1 MSQTQRT
8 SIRRSKRGQS
18 GQAFL
23 EFTLVALM
31 LILLLFGLIEFG
43 RYLYER
49 EVLIN
54 VSREG
59 SNLVSRGTDLSNTVA
74 AILTSA
80 NPLNL
85 NDPGSGVIVT
95 AVTNYGTGFHISEQL
110 AGGGV
115 TTAASQIGNG
125 VGNPATLPNN
135 VTNLPPANQ
144 TLYVTE
150 VFATYQTVT
159 PIGKLLNLTLP
170 PTNYDAAYFV
180 GL

>member
-1 MSQTQRT
+1 MHASVRP
-8 SIRRSKRGQS
+8 SKRGES
-18 GQAFL
+18 GQAFV
-23 EFTLVALM
+23 EFAFVALM
-31 LILLLFGLIEFG
+31 LVVMLFGLIEFS

-49 EVLIN
+49 QVLIN

-59 SNLVSRGTDLSNTVA
+59 SNLASRGTYLSDTVA

-85 NDPGSGVIVT
+85 NNQGAGVIVT
-95 AVTNYGTGFHISEQL
+95 AVTNYGTGFRISDQS

-115 TTAASQIGNG
+115 TAASSKIGNG
-125 VGNPATLPNN
+125 AGHPATLPNN

-150 VFATYQTVT
+150 VFATYRSVT
-159 PIGKLLNLTLP
+159 PIGSLLSLTLP
-170 PTNYDAAYFV
+170 PTNYDIAYFV

>member
-1 MSQTQRT
+1 MRASVRP
-8 SIRRSKRGQS
+8 SKRGES
-18 GQAFL
+18 GQAFV
-23 EFTLVALM
+23 EFALVAL
-31 LILLLFGLIEFG
+31 ILVVMLFGLIEFS

-49 EVLIN
+49 QVLIN

-59 SNLVSRGTDLSNTVA
+59 SNLASRGTDLSDTVA
-74 AILTSA
+74 AVLTSA

-85 NDPGSGVIVT
+85 NNQGAGVIVT
-95 AVTNYGTGFHISEQL
+95 AVTNYGTGFRISGQS

-115 TTAASQIGNG
+115 TTASSKIGNG
-125 VGNPATLPNN
+125 AGQPATLPNN

-150 VFATYQTVT
+150 VFATYRTVT
-159 PIGKLLNLTLP
+159 PIGKLLSLTLP
-170 PTNYDAAYFV
+170 PTNYDIAYFV